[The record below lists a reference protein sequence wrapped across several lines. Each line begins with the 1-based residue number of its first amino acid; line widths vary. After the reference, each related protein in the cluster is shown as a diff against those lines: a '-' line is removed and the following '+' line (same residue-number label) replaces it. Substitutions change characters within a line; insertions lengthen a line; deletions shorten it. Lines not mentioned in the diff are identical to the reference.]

1 MKSLSRI
8 TILTAALISA
18 TSLVAGALPAQA
30 QPIRPAVA
38 VTKAVTLPLPT
49 PLGTAWKKTATIGY
63 GTATAKLGT
72 SPGGDGEGIMWGP
85 SYGTQVPNKSWWWA
99 DAAKLRLAHYSDS
112 GTYLGQAKLP
122 VKYLEDGIYFQ
133 WANPKALAN
142 GAVVLSSTTI
152 DSPALLKYRKG
163 VFTKVKLSR
172 FVGVVG
178 TDGYYLYGFDEA
190 NKKVRINPSTGKITT
205 VTWFRGQGGRRY
217 QMSVG
222 DGYVTIKRP
231 AATVR
236 LNLTSAG
243 HPALTVHPSLQ
254 AAMGADGKLWVL
266 ISGMTDLPDFS
277 TELTIGLVSISSS
290 GKVSAVKTMRD
301 PTSESDPGD
310 GDNLGIRQGGT
321 RPWMMFI
328 DSDAARV
335 YRLK

>member
-1 MKSLSRI
+1 M
-8 TILTAALISA
+8 LT
-18 TSLVAGALPAQA
+18 
-30 QPIRPAVA
+30 
-38 VTKAVTLPLPT
+38 
-49 PLGTAWKKTATIGY
+49 
-63 GTATAKLGT
+63 
-72 SPGGDGEGIMWGP
+72 
-85 SYGTQVPNKSWWWA
+85 
-99 DAAKLRLAHYSDS
+99 
-112 GTYLGQAKLP
+112 
-122 VKYLEDGIYFQ
+122 
-133 WANPKALAN
+133 
-142 GAVVLSSTTI
+142 STTI

-222 DGYVTIKRP
+222 DGYVKIVRP

-290 GKVSAVKTMRD
+290 GKVSTVKTMRD